1 MMESQIL
8 RTLRFE
14 IGTSTSYTFATRF
27 LRFANAD
34 DRVRH
39 LTYVRTYSGAL
50 VARVAA
56 ERCASPLN
64 AAKTADKRRALVND
78 DGST

>member
-39 LTYVRTYSGAL
+39 LTYVYDQLSDSVFVVTL
-50 VARVAA
+50 
-56 ERCASPLN
+56 PLI
-64 AAKTADKRRALVND
+64 
-78 DGST
+78 S